1 MLEEKGFP
9 MQRVDRN
16 VVSAEFRNRERKGE
30 RDTDDGTQ
38 PKKNGVM
45 HMRTRGEKA
54 CSERS
59 EIDEFECETVPRN
72 IFNFLILFTNHFT
85 RMRESFFGQICSNVS
100 VSTFHCERTLARIDR
115 CTEDLTLVW
124 PETSVDGWNLGQVS
138 LVFLR
143 LPSGEGEKQ
152 TMR

>member
-59 EIDEFECETVPRN
+59 EIDEFECETGAPKYFQF
-72 IFNFLILFTNHFT
+72 FNFVHEPFHENEGIFLWPDLLERVRVHLPL
-85 RMRESFFGQICSNVS
+85 RED
-100 VSTFHCERTLARIDR
+100 AR
-115 CTEDLTLVW
+115 
-124 PETSVDGWNLGQVS
+124 SY
-138 LVFLR
+138 
-143 LPSGEGEKQ
+143 
-152 TMR
+152 